1 MAELKLGGH
10 MKLLSL
16 LKAGVI
22 SLMAGMATVHAGD
35 STTLGT
41 SAALPM
47 NLPIATE
54 GTACS
59 AKGLT
64 AFSNTGLL
72 LTCQSGV
79 WRSQGGSPTCG
90 ASAAGYYCQFP
101 NGLTQQWG
109 LASGPGW
116 VSLPTQ
122 FSSANYAVI
131 PVIHGDYNR
140 GMVAAK
146 EGSIHARGRATNGF
160 YLNSGPDISYYGSSI
175 FWFAIGL

>member
-79 WRSQGGSPTCG
+79 WKGSGGNPTTITAAGPAISQGFSTVTCP
-90 ASAAGYYCQFP
+90 ASHPVVLNCGYK
-101 NGLTQQWG
+101 LDAHWG
-109 LASGPGW
+109 
-116 VSLPTQ
+116 
-122 FSSANYAVI
+122 ANYLI
-131 PVIHGDYNR
+131 ESSYTDGSTCT
-140 GMVAAK
+140 AA
-146 EGSIHARGRATNGF
+146 SNIISNSYHRTFHAIALCAAF
-160 YLNSGPDISYYGSSI
+160 
-175 FWFAIGL
+175 

>member
-1 MAELKLGGH
+1 MNFKSTLKVTFLC
-10 MKLLSL
+10 LLF
-16 LKAGVI
+16 GV
-22 SLMAGMATVHAGD
+22 SAAQAGD
-35 STTLGT
+35 STSLGT
-41 SAALPM
+41 SAGLGMSLPT
-47 NLPIATE
+47 ATA
-54 GTACS
+54 GGSCS
-59 AKGLT
+59 AVGLT
-64 AFSNTGLL
+64 AFSTTGLIL
-72 LTCQSGV
+72 SCQSGV

-140 GMVAAK
+140 GMAAAK